1 MNILIGPKTGN
12 ITGIINWAESRI
24 LPFGFALC
32 GLKNILGYI
41 DSTGW
46 HYYDNRHE
54 LEGLLWQEFFKKV
67 HNASEAHMRLIR
79 HARMAGL
86 FCRYGYIAE
95 GKFFKGVMDAANSS
109 SLKYSKIFRGQRPPR
124 LPGCSW
130 IQLLQVATLHAP
142 YILAGK

>member
-67 HNASEAHMRLIR
+67 HNASEVDMRLIR
-79 HARMAGL
+79 HARFPRFNKDSAPCARACEEKEKCQARPGL
-86 FCRYGYIAE
+86 SMWDFVYTAME
-95 GKFFKGVMDAANSS
+95 
-109 SLKYSKIFRGQRPPR
+109 
-124 LPGCSW
+124 
-130 IQLLQVATLHAP
+130 
-142 YILAGK
+142 